1 MKATNYTP
9 ENILRHLLHGA
20 GIFLMAA
27 SVIITSACGNSDDP
41 TVEPEPDP
49 VPPILSNPISLTPQ
63 LAPATVQNGAATR
76 IAIGATTFDKDDV
89 LGIYLAH
96 TAGATTEQPIT
107 AAIAPLNAKWQ
118 NGTYTGDQTLYWQNT
133 TDVHTLYAYFPY
145 TASVDASFKAPA
157 AILAN
162 QNAATAAADY
172 EAADLLWGK
181 LSTTALQT
189 VSVPMQHC
197 MSEVTITIAP
207 GSGFAIDEPLPA
219 ISKVDLLCA
228 DGFSLSGKWSLADG
242 SITADAPTAATGTD
256 TQSSTGLT
264 TELTTYIH
272 AVTEKAGET
281 PAIVYRAILMP
292 GQVFGKGADFIR
304 ATTADG
310 TTYTYKLAI
319 KDASDAA
326 IDLTTAANH
335 TYSFA
340 LKLNKS
346 TLNLTQSTFS
356 VSSWTSG
363 ETVEGEADMNM

>member
-1 MKATNYTP
+1 MKVTNYTS

-20 GIFLMAA
+20 SIFLIAA

-41 TVEPEPDP
+41 TVQPEPDP

-63 LAPATVQNGAATR
+63 LTPATAQSGATTR

-96 TAGATTEQPIT
+96 TAGASAEQPIT

-118 NGTYTGDQTLYWQNT
+118 NDTYADDKTLYWQNT
-133 TDVHTLYAYFPY
+133 ADMHTLYAYFPY
-145 TASVDASFKAPA
+145 TESVDADFKAPA
-157 AILAN
+157 SILAN

-172 EAADLLWGK
+172 QAADLLWGK
-181 LSTTALQT
+181 LSTTALPT
-189 VSVPMQHC
+189 VSIPMQHC
-197 MSEVTITIAP
+197 MSEITITIAP
-207 GSGFAIDEPLPA
+207 GSGFAIDEPLPT

-228 DGFSLSGKWSLADG
+228 DGFCLNGTWSLADG
-242 SITADAPTAATGTD
+242 SVTAAAANEA
-256 TQSSTGLT
+256 T
-264 TELTTYIH
+264 TVLTTYSH
-272 AVTEKAGET
+272 ATTTQDGDATT
-281 PAIVYRAILMP
+281 PVYRAIVMP
-292 GQVFGKGADFIR
+292 GQVFVKSADFIR

-319 KDASDAA
+319 KDASDAPV
-326 IDLTTAANH
+326 DLTAAANH

-356 VSSWTSG
+356 VSPWTS
-363 ETVEGEADMNM
+363 EEPVEGGADMDIQGL